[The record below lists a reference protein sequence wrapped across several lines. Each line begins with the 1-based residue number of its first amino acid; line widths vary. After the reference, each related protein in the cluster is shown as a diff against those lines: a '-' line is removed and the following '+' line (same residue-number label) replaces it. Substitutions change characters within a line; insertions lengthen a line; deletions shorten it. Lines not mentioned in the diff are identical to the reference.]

1 MFSKYKNGIVLF
13 PHLNIFG
20 YSIKYSDL
28 TKRQI
33 LEDVI

>member
-13 PHLNIFG
+13 FHLIIFG
-20 YSIKYSDL
+20 NVIKYSDR